1 MWVIERAAARWS
13 IRLAKRGMAHRGSG
27 RLGSELLELAGTLD
41 WMNITGPPLKG
52 LLREF
57 SLTADDLILVHDDL
71 DLDLGR
77 LRIKQAGGHGGHN
90 GIKSVIEAIGTPQ
103 FVRIKIGIGRPAPR
117 QDSADYVLQA
127 FTREEIEVLN
137 PCLDRAVDA
146 LECLIHRGVAVAMNE
161 FNVREK
167 EKTKKKGSQADR
179 CSRNARPRKA
189 LVGRAAPRV
198 NLVSLSR
205 QVEGEKTMGLCCG
218 MIGLP
223 NVGKTTVFNALT
235 GSGALAANYPFAT
248 VDPNTGIALVP
259 DPRLGVLTDLF
270 KSKKTTYSTLEVRDI
285 AGLVEGASKGEGL
298 GNQFL
303 GHIREVDALLHVVRC
318 FQGTDVVHV
327 SGGVNPLRDIGVI
340 ETELLLADLD
350 TLDRRKQKTEKKVRA
365 GDKKAAFEL
374 AFIDKLIG
382 LLDKGEWLGNLTYTP
397 EERVVLDECQL
408 LAAKPVL
415 FVANVSE
422 QAGADEAMVK
432 AVREFAE
439 KRGARVVTICGQL
452 EAELST
458 LPENP
463 NEPTS

>member
-1 MWVIERAAARWS
+1 
-13 IRLAKRGMAHRGSG
+13 
-27 RLGSELLELAGTLD
+27 
-41 WMNITGPPLKG
+41 
-52 LLREF
+52 
-57 SLTADDLILVHDDL
+57 
-71 DLDLGR
+71 
-77 LRIKQAGGHGGHN
+77 
-90 GIKSVIEAIGTPQ
+90 
-103 FVRIKIGIGRPAPR
+103 
-117 QDSADYVLQA
+117 
-127 FTREEIEVLN
+127 
-137 PCLDRAVDA
+137 
-146 LECLIHRGVAVAMNE
+146 
-161 FNVREK
+161 
-167 EKTKKKGSQADR
+167 
-179 CSRNARPRKA
+179 
-189 LVGRAAPRV
+189 
-198 NLVSLSR
+198 
-205 QVEGEKTMGLCCG
+205 MGLCCG

-235 GSGALAANYPFAT
+235 GGGALAANYPFAT

-259 DPRLGVLTDLF
+259 DPRLITLTEIF

-340 ETELLLADLD
+340 ETELMLSDLE

-365 GDKKAAFEL
+365 GDKKAAFEVEFL
-374 AFIDKLIG
+374 TRLMG

-397 EERVVLDECQL
+397 DERLILNECQL

-422 QAGADEAMVK
+422 GKNADEAMVQT
-432 AVREFAE
+432 VRDFAG

-452 EAELST
+452 EAELSS
-458 LPENP
+458 LPESERADFLKEMGLTESGLVRLTREAYTLLNLITFFTAGETESRAWP
-463 NEPTS
+463 IPQNTKAPQAAGKIHSDMERGFIRAEVYHYDDLLACGSEAKVKEKGLFRLEGKDYVIKEADVVYFRFNV

>member
-1 MWVIERAAARWS
+1 
-13 IRLAKRGMAHRGSG
+13 
-27 RLGSELLELAGTLD
+27 
-41 WMNITGPPLKG
+41 
-52 LLREF
+52 
-57 SLTADDLILVHDDL
+57 
-71 DLDLGR
+71 
-77 LRIKQAGGHGGHN
+77 
-90 GIKSVIEAIGTPQ
+90 
-103 FVRIKIGIGRPAPR
+103 
-117 QDSADYVLQA
+117 
-127 FTREEIEVLN
+127 
-137 PCLDRAVDA
+137 
-146 LECLIHRGVAVAMNE
+146 
-161 FNVREK
+161 
-167 EKTKKKGSQADR
+167 
-179 CSRNARPRKA
+179 
-189 LVGRAAPRV
+189 
-198 NLVSLSR
+198 
-205 QVEGEKTMGLCCG
+205 MGLCCG

-259 DPRLGVLTDLF
+259 DPRLQVLTDLF

-327 SGGVNPLRDIGVI
+327 SGGVNPLRDIGII

-397 EERVVLDECQL
+397 EERAVLDECQL

-422 QAGADEAMVK
+422 QTGADEAMVK
-432 AVREFAE
+432 AVREFADT
-439 KRGARVVTICGQL
+439 RGARVVTICGQL

-458 LPENP
+458 LPESERTDFLKEMGLTESGLVRLTREAYSLLSIITFFTAGEIESRAWPIPKGMKAPQAAGKIHSDMERGFIRAEVYHYDDLLACGSEAKVKEKGLFRLEGKDYVIKEADIVYFRFNV
-463 NEPTS
+463 